1 MTSIKH
7 ERASD
12 ASSRVFCGTY
22 ARDGVEHTLVAA
34 REDDARWRLLDVD
47 RDTTTVIESFY
58 PDEEFDAVQ
67 AVATLYLADR
77 RTLAGDARVG
87 S

>member
-7 ERASD
+7 ERASG

-22 ARDGVEHTLVAA
+22 ARDGVEHTLVAT

-58 PDEEFDAVQ
+58 PDEELDAVE
-67 AVATLYLADR
+67 AVAALYLAEHIES
-77 RTLAGDARVG
+77 TAAR
-87 S
+87 

>member
-1 MTSIKH
+1 MTSLKH

-22 ARDGVEHTLVAA
+22 AQDGVEHTLVAT

-47 RDTTTVIESFY
+47 RDKTIVIESFY
-58 PDEEFDAVQ
+58 PDEGLEAVQ
-67 AVATLYLADR
+67 AVAALYLADQHIES
-77 RTLAGDARVG
+77 TVAR
-87 S
+87 

>member
-12 ASSRVFCGTY
+12 ASSRVLCGTY
-22 ARDGVEHTLVAA
+22 ALDGVEHTLVAT
-34 REDDARWRLLDVD
+34 RVDDARWRLLDVD

-58 PDEEFDAVQ
+58 PDEELDAVE
-67 AVATLYLADR
+67 AVAALYLADQHVES
-77 RTLAGDARVG
+77 TV
-87 S
+87 ST

>member
-22 ARDGVEHTLVAA
+22 ARDGVEHRLVAT
-34 REDDARWRLLDVD
+34 REDDAPWRLLDVD
-47 RDTTTVIESFY
+47 RDTTIVIESFY
-58 PDEEFDAVQ
+58 PDEELDAVE
-67 AVATLYLADR
+67 AVAALYLAEHIES
-77 RTLAGDARVG
+77 TAAR
-87 S
+87 